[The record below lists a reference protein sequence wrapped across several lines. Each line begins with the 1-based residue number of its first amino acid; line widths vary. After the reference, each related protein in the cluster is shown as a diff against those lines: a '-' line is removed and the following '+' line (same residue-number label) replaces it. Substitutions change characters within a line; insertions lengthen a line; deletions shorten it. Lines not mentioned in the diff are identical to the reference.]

1 MPEANV
7 KAGRIRVG
15 TRIHVHGVEMWTSS
29 TSPWRALM
37 GKAPDDDRGGLRVDG
52 ETSFGSSTDETR
64 NELDTKGSRSDKLP
78 QRAVCA
84 L

>member
-37 GKAPDDDRGGLRVDG
+37 GKAPDDG